1 MVLPARGPEPPSASS
16 PSLERGPRGRPPPP
30 LPSATAVSR
39 PDAAAPPAGHRRV
52 QRSAPGFVFR
62 MEEPNAEVGIPTVEL
77 RGITFDLMTNT
88 EMEKSSSAS
97 IVEPSDVT
105 SAKLGLPNGAPQ
117 CETCGAQTVRECD
130 GHSGVI
136 KLPATVLNPHL
147 FEEVVQLLNQ
157 TCPGCHTPKQNRD
170 SKRSNGAT
178 SQATC
183 KYCSKDGTKQY
194 PDVIFKALTSPR
206 ITLSKAKVQHDY
218 NFMDKISITAE
229 VAGRVTDKSNNNGS
243 CEVLPLDYWD
253 FVPHHHPPQSNM
265 TKILL
270 SPYQVSH
277 ILEQLDPE
285 LFSRFASRLE
295 LIFLSCLPVTPNFH
309 RVAEL
314 PYGFSDGPR
323 LAYDDLT
330 KAYKRTIDVG
340 RKLDD
345 LRQHPQFSVF
355 ASSLVTSRVVE
366 CLKLSK
372 LHSKKTDKESSTDTH
387 GMKWLKDAIL
397 SKRSDNAFRGT
408 MVGDP
413 KIRLHEI
420 GIPVDLASNLV
431 VSEHVNSYNFDSIN
445 SKCNHYL
452 LANEVLVI
460 KRSGKTILV
469 RKPNQLVI
477 GDTVHRLLQDGDPI
491 LINRPPSVHQH
502 SLIGLSAK
510 LLPIQSVL
518 SINPLCC
525 APLAGDF
532 DGDCLHGYVPQSIQS
547 RVELGELVSLSH
559 QLLNA
564 QDGRSLVS
572 LTHDSLAAAYL
583 LTSSEVLLKKTEV
596 QQFQMLLHPL
606 SPTPGPAIMKS
617 IHSHGP
623 LWTGKQLFSM
633 LLPSDMSFSI
643 ESKVHIIDG
652 EVLACPSES
661 FWLQNSI
668 SGLFSFM
675 FKQYGDTALEL
686 LSSAQDVLCEFLTM
700 RGLSVSLSDIYLFPD
715 HDSRRKLADGVNLAL
730 DDAEE
735 AFRIKQILLSPDSIP
750 ILKCYDDC
758 ADLSQSYEQSDFIQ
772 SNLPIIKSSIM
783 AFKSVFSDLQKMVQQ
798 HTARNNSMMI
808 MTNAGSKG
816 SMLKF
821 VQQTAC
827 VGLQLPASRFPFR
840 IPSEL
845 SCASWNRHKSE
856 GRGEC
861 LGGQNLYAVI
871 RNSFAGGLNPL
882 ECLLHSISGRAN
894 FFSENADVPGTLTR
908 KLMYHLR
915 DLYVAYDG
923 TVRSSYGQQIMQFT
937 YDTAEDMCSDRN
949 LEGELGAPVGSWA
962 ACSISEAAYGAL
974 DHPVNSLEESPLMNL
989 QDVLKCQKGGTSM
1002 DHVGLLFLSKNLK
1015 KYRYGLEYASLEVKD
1030 YLEPVNFSDLVDTV
1044 MVLHGGCQSTKG
1056 SPWTTHFHLS
1066 QEMMTRKRLGLRLVV
1081 EELTEQY
1088 NAKRDKLNDV
1098 IPKVYISKGK
1108 CSADNECSNRQICC
1122 ITVVTQDESNSMSQL
1137 DTIKKKVIPN
1147 LLALLVKGFLE
1158 FKKVEIQCQEDR
1170 ELVVKVVMSEDHCK
1184 SVKFWATLQK
1194 SCIAIME
1201 LIDWERS
1208 RPGSVYDIFCS
1219 YGIDSAWKYFV
1230 ESLRSKTDDIGRN
1243 IRREHLLVVANCLS
1257 VSGQFHG
1264 LSSQGL
1270 KQQRTR
1276 LSISSPFSE
1285 ACFSRPAHT
1294 FINAAKK
1301 STVDNLCG
1309 TVDAM
1314 AWGKEPS
1321 TGTSGPFRIMY
1332 SGKAHAPIPNEN
1344 IYDFLHSP
1352 EVRQA
1357 PGDAFLNGSTISVEQ
1372 DFLVAT
1378 VGIWDNIIDM
1388 RTCLQNMLRE
1398 YQLNECVGEL
1408 DKSRVIEA
1416 LRFHPRGHEKIG
1428 AGIRD
1433 IKIGHHPSHPGTRCF
1448 IMVRDDGTTEDFSY
1462 KKCVQGAAD
1471 SISPELG
1478 RYIERI
1484 LRNRAV
1490 SSQC

>member
-1 MVLPARGPEPPSASS
+1 
-16 PSLERGPRGRPPPP
+16 
-30 LPSATAVSR
+30 
-39 PDAAAPPAGHRRV
+39 
-52 QRSAPGFVFR
+52 
-62 MEEPNAEVGIPTVEL
+62 MEEPNAEMGMPTGEL
-77 RGITFDLMTNT
+77 KGITFYLMTNT
-88 EMEKSSSAS
+88 EMEKSSSVS
-97 IVEPSDVT
+97 IVEPSDVS

-117 CETCGAQTVRECD
+117 CETCGAQSVRECD

-136 KLPATVLNPHL
+136 KLPATVFNPHL

-157 TCPGCHTPKQNRD
+157 ICPGCHTPKQNRD
-170 SKRSNGAT
+170 SKRSDGAT

-194 PDVIFKALTSPR
+194 PDVIFKTLTSPR
-206 ITLSKAKVQHDY
+206 MTLSKAKLQRDPSV
-218 NFMDKISITAE
+218 MDKISLTAE
-229 VAGRVTDKSNNNGS
+229 VADRVTDSA
-243 CEVLPLDYWD
+243 EVLPLDYWD

-270 SPYQVSH
+270 SPYQASH
-277 ILEQLDPE
+277 ILKQLDPE
-285 LFSRFASRLE
+285 LFSRFASRPE

-330 KAYKRTIDVG
+330 KAYKRTVDVG

-345 LRQHPQFSVF
+345 LRQHPQFSVL

-420 GIPVDLASNLV
+420 GIPVDLASNLL

-445 SKCNHYL
+445 SKCNCYL
-452 LANEVLVI
+452 LANEKLVI
-460 KRSGKTILV
+460 KRSGKTIIV

-477 GDTVHRLLQDGDPI
+477 GDTVHRLLQDGDLI
-491 LINRPPSVHQH
+491 LINRPPSIHQH
-502 SLIGLSAK
+502 SVIGLSAK
-510 LLPIQSVL
+510 LLPVQSVL

-547 RVELGELVSLSH
+547 RVELEELVSLSH

-596 QQFQMLLHPL
+596 QQFQMLLCHPL

-643 ESKVHIIDG
+643 EPKVHIIDG

-668 SGLFSFM
+668 SGLFSVM
-675 FKQYGDTALEL
+675 FKQYGDKALEL

-735 AFRIKQILLSPDSIP
+735 AFRIKQILLSPDSIS

-758 ADLSQSYEQSDFIQ
+758 ADLSQSYEQSNFIQ

-798 HTARNNSMMI
+798 HTAKNNSMMM

-856 GRGEC
+856 GTGEC

-949 LEGELGAPVGSWA
+949 VEGELGAPVGSWA

-1030 YLEPVNFSDLVDTV
+1030 HLEPVNFSDLVDTV
-1044 MVLHGGCQSTKG
+1044 MILYGGCGIESTKG
-1056 SPWTTHFHLS
+1056 SPWITHFHLS
-1066 QEMMTRKRLGLRLVV
+1066 QEMMTKKRLGLTLVV

-1088 NAKRDKLNDV
+1088 NAKRDKLNF
-1098 IPKVYISKGK
+1098 PKVYISKGK
-1108 CSADNECSNRQICC
+1108 CSADNECGNRQTCC
-1122 ITVVTQDESNSMSQL
+1122 ITVVTQDDSNSMSQL
-1137 DTIKKKVIPN
+1137 DTIKKRVIPN

-1158 FKKVEIQCQEDR
+1158 FKKVEIQCQEDS
-1170 ELVVKVVMSEDHCK
+1170 ELVVKVVMSEEHCK

-1294 FINAAKK
+1294 FINAAKQ
-1301 STVDNLCG
+1301 SSVDNLCG

-1314 AWGKEPS
+1314 TWGKEPS
-1321 TGTSGPFRIMY
+1321 TGTSGPFKIIY

-1344 IYDFLHSP
+1344 IYDFLNSP

-1357 PGDAFLNGSTISVEQ
+1357 PGEAFLNGSTISVEQ
-1372 DFLVAT
+1372 DFLVAA

-1416 LRFHPRGHEKIG
+1416 LRFHPRGREKIG
-1428 AGIRD
+1428 AGIED

-1478 RYIERI
+1478 RYVERI

-1490 SSQC
+1490 SS

>member
-1 MVLPARGPEPPSASS
+1 MEQACRGGERRFINAHFRVLTCDTDTRAKNTEFKRHNVDD
-16 PSLERGPRGRPPPP
+16 LM
-30 LPSATAVSR
+30 
-39 PDAAAPPAGHRRV
+39 
-52 QRSAPGFVFR
+52 
-62 MEEPNAEVGIPTVEL
+62 MEEPNAEMGMPTGEL
-77 RGITFDLMTNT
+77 KGITFYLMTNT
-88 EMEKSSSAS
+88 EMEKSSSVS
-97 IVEPSDVT
+97 IVEPSDVS

-117 CETCGAQTVRECD
+117 CETCGAQSVRECD

-136 KLPATVLNPHL
+136 KLPATVFNPHL

-157 TCPGCHTPKQNRD
+157 ICPGCHTPKQNRD
-170 SKRSNGAT
+170 SKRSDGAT

-194 PDVIFKALTSPR
+194 PDVIFKTLTSPR
-206 ITLSKAKVQHDY
+206 MTLSKAKLQRDPSV
-218 NFMDKISITAE
+218 MDKISLTAE
-229 VAGRVTDKSNNNGS
+229 VADRVTDSA
-243 CEVLPLDYWD
+243 EVLPLDYWD

-270 SPYQVSH
+270 SPYQASH
-277 ILEQLDPE
+277 ILKQLDPE
-285 LFSRFASRLE
+285 LFSRFASRPE

-323 LAYDDLT
+323 LAY
-330 KAYKRTIDVG
+330 
-340 RKLDD
+340 
-345 LRQHPQFSVF
+345 
-355 ASSLVTSRVVE
+355 
-366 CLKLSK
+366 

-420 GIPVDLASNLV
+420 GIPVDLASNLL

-445 SKCNHYL
+445 SKCNCYL
-452 LANEVLVI
+452 LANEKLVI
-460 KRSGKTILV
+460 KRSGKTIIV

-477 GDTVHRLLQDGDPI
+477 GDTVHRLLQDGDLI
-491 LINRPPSVHQH
+491 LINRPPSIHQH
-502 SLIGLSAK
+502 SVIGLSAK
-510 LLPIQSVL
+510 LLPVQSVL

-547 RVELGELVSLSH
+547 RVELEELVSLSH

-596 QQFQMLLHPL
+596 QQFQMLLCHPL

-643 ESKVHIIDG
+643 EPK
-652 EVLACPSES
+652 
-661 FWLQNSI
+661 NSI
-668 SGLFSFM
+668 SGLFSVM
-675 FKQYGDTALEL
+675 FKQYGDKALEL

-735 AFRIKQILLSPDSIP
+735 AFRIKQILLSPDSIS

-758 ADLSQSYEQSDFIQ
+758 ADLSQSYEQSNFIQ

-798 HTARNNSMMI
+798 HTAKNNSMMM

-856 GRGEC
+856 GTGEC

-949 LEGELGAPVGSWA
+949 VEGELGAPVGSWA

-1030 YLEPVNFSDLVDTV
+1030 HLEPVNFSDLVDTV
-1044 MVLHGGCQSTKG
+1044 MILYGGCGIESTKG
-1056 SPWTTHFHLS
+1056 SAWITHFHLS
-1066 QEMMTRKRLGLRLVV
+1066 QEMMTKKRLGLTLVV

-1088 NAKRDKLNDV
+1088 NAKRDKLNF
-1098 IPKVYISKGK
+1098 PKVYISKGVNTAGKMVRRLFGRGIRLGIARMSK
-1108 CSADNECSNRQICC
+1108 CSADNECGNRQTCC
-1122 ITVVTQDESNSMSQL
+1122 ITVVTQDDSNSMSQL
-1137 DTIKKKVIPN
+1137 DTIKKRVIPN

-1158 FKKVEIQCQEDR
+1158 FKKVEIQCQEDS
-1170 ELVVKVVMSEDHCK
+1170 ELVVKVVMSEEHCK

-1257 VSGQFHG
+1257 
-1264 LSSQGL
+1264 
-1270 KQQRTR
+1270 
-1276 LSISSPFSE
+1276 
-1285 ACFSRPAHT
+1285 RPAHT
-1294 FINAAKK
+1294 FINAAKQ
-1301 STVDNLCG
+1301 SSVDNLCG

-1321 TGTSGPFRIMY
+1321 TGTSGPFKIIY

-1344 IYDFLHSP
+1344 IYDFLNSP

-1357 PGDAFLNGSTISVEQ
+1357 PGEAFLNGSTISVEQ
-1372 DFLVAT
+1372 DFLVAA
-1378 VGIWDNIIDM
+1378 VGIWDSIIDM

-1416 LRFHPRGHEKIG
+1416 LRFHPRGREKIG
-1428 AGIRD
+1428 AGIED

-1448 IMVRDDGTTEDFSY
+1448 IMVKAYVRIQNDDGGTLDAIPLFGASYLETWLGGSKLRSYGARCCYGPFSR
-1462 KKCVQGAAD
+1462 V
-1471 SISPELG
+1471 
-1478 RYIERI
+1478 
-1484 LRNRAV
+1484 
-1490 SSQC
+1490 